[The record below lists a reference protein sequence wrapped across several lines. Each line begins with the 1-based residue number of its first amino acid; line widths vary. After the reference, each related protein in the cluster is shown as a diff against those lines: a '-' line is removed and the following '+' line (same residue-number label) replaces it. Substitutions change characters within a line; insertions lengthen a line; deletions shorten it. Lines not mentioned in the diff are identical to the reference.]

1 MLRANTAILKRR
13 NLSVNLKNLIGREP
27 GALLFDLDGT
37 LLDSAPDLAQAVDG
51 MLVDLGYMAAGETQ
65 VLQWIGNGSRKLV
78 QRALAFALPDS
89 GPDSESRLTE
99 KFIDEAQQL
108 FFARYRDCMTDR
120 TYLYDGVRPA
130 LESWFRQ
137 GIPMAC
143 VTNKP
148 ARFTLPLLEFF
159 DLQRFLPVALSG
171 DSLPVRKPDPAPLR
185 EACRQLGVDIAGAVM
200 IGDSAND
207 VLAARQAGIPV
218 ICVSYGYNHGRPIAA
233 ETPDLVVDSLQQ
245 LL

>member
-1 MLRANTAILKRR
+1 M
-13 NLSVNLKNLIGREP
+13 NLKSLIGRAP

-37 LLDSAPDLAQAVDG
+37 LLDSAPDIAQAVDG
-51 MLVDLGYMAAGETQ
+51 MLVDLGFVAAGEAQ

-78 QRALAFALPDS
+78 QRALAFASPDS
-89 GPDSESRLTE
+89 GSNLTE
-99 KFIDEAQQL
+99 ASIEDAQQI
-108 FFARYRDCMTDR
+108 FFAHYRDCMTDR
-120 TYLYDGVRPA
+120 SYVYKGVRAA

-148 ARFTLPLLEFF
+148 ERFTRPLLEFF

-185 EACRQLGVDIAGAVM
+185 EACRLLGVDVADAVM
-200 IGDSAND
+200 IGDSRND
-207 VLAARQAGIPV
+207 VIAARQAGIPV
-218 ICVSYGYNHGRPIAA
+218 VCVSYGYNHGRPIAA
-233 ETPDLVVDSLQQ
+233 EAPDLVVDSMQQ